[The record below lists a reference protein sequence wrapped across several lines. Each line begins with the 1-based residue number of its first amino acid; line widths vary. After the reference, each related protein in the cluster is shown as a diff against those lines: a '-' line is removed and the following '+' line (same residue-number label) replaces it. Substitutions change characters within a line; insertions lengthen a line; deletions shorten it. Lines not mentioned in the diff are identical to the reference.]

1 MEKRDVEERPSEGE
15 LSSRKTEPTKMR
27 GDLAA
32 PSDFPVTNYLLM
44 ESLFIDPPL
53 TACGASLVRE
63 QKMWCDPQG

>member
-53 TACGASLVRE
+53 SIFTLIRWIEFLSA
-63 QKMWCDPQG
+63 